1 MDVREEKS
9 AAQASIDL
17 ASEFSSIFCPIS
29 LFFSFFFPFSSP
41 IAVEFAMDQDGNLE
55 KVGLVGPNI
64 VGSSQGNC
72 LY

>member
-1 MDVREEKS
+1 MSGKKS
-9 AAQASIDL
+9 QQRRHPLTWRASFL
-17 ASEFSSIFCPIS
+17 
-29 LFFSFFFPFSSP
+29 LFFVRFLFFFPFFFPFSSP